1 MSTEAKTKEK
11 VNLDPKYIIK
21 LTVTLFATCLV
32 VAFCLGLVNGV
43 TLPNITASNLA
54 KTNAALA
61 AVYPEIDEAGF
72 DASEIEVTDAVA
84 AAAGEYK
91 ATVTNVYAITDGGA
105 EAGYA
110 VKLDVSGSQSTIS
123 MVVGLDTEGAV
134 TGVSVVKSGETS
146 GIGSKVTVDN
156 APTASGIPVLDQFIG
171 KTADDQPLKV
181 GGNVDAISGATVST
195 KGVTSGV
202 NGARAA
208 FAAIG

>member
-1 MSTEAKTKEK
+1 MSTETKTKEK
-11 VNLDPKYIIK
+11 IDLDPKYIIK

-61 AVYPEIDEAGF
+61 KVYPEIDEANF
-72 DASEIEVTDAVA
+72 VSTEIEVSDDVA
-84 AAAGEYK
+84 AAASAYS

-110 VKLDVSGSQSTIS
+110 VQLDVSGSQSTIS
-123 MVVGLDTEGAV
+123 MVVGLDTEGTV
-134 TGVSVVKSGETS
+134 TGVSVISSGETS
-146 GIGSKVTVDN
+146 GIGTKVTGN
-156 APTASGIPVLDQFIG
+156 NPLPSGVGVLDQFQG
-171 KTADDQPLKV
+171 KSAADQPLKV
-181 GGNVDAISGATVST
+181 GGNVDAISGATVSS
-195 KGVTSGV
+195 KGITNGV
-202 NGARAA
+202 NGALAA

>member
-1 MSTEAKTKEK
+1 MSTETKTKEK
-11 VNLDPKYIIK
+11 IDLDPKYIIK

-61 AVYPEIDEAGF
+61 AVYPEIGEANF
-72 DASEIEVTDAVA
+72 ASTEIEVSDDVA
-84 AAAGEYK
+84 AAAAAYS

-134 TGVSVVKSGETS
+134 TGISVVKSGETS
-146 GIGSKVTVDN
+146 GIGDKVTGN
-156 APTASGIPVLDQFIG
+156 KPLPSGVGMLDQFQG
-171 KTADDQPLKV
+171 KTAADQPLKV
-181 GGNVDAISGATVST
+181 GSNVTAISGATVSS
-195 KGVTSGV
+195 KGITNGV
-202 NGARAA
+202 NGALAA

>member
-1 MSTEAKTKEK
+1 MSTETKTKEK
-11 VNLDPKYIIK
+11 IDLDPKYIIK

-61 AVYPEIDEAGF
+61 
-72 DASEIEVTDAVA
+72 EVSDDVA
-84 AAAGEYK
+84 AAASAYS

-123 MVVGLDTEGAV
+123 MMVGLDTEGAV

-146 GIGSKVTVDN
+146 GIGTKVTVDN
-156 APTASGIPVLDQFIG
+156 APLPSGVPVLDQFIG
-171 KTADDQPLKV
+171 KTAADQPLKV
-181 GGNVDAISGATVST
+181 GGNVDAISGATVSS
-195 KGVTSGV
+195 KGVTNGV
-202 NGARAA
+202 NGAIAA

>member
-1 MSTEAKTKEK
+1 MSTETKTKEK
-11 VNLDPKYIIK
+11 IDLDPKYIIK

-32 VAFCLGLVNGV
+32 VA
-43 TLPNITASNLA
+43 ASNLA

-61 AVYPEIDEAGF
+61 KVYPEIDEANF
-72 DASEIEVTDAVA
+72 VATEIEVSDDVA
-84 AAAGEYK
+84 AAASAYS

-123 MVVGLDTEGAV
+123 MMVGLDTEGAV

-146 GIGSKVTVDN
+146 GIGTKVTVDN
-156 APTASGIPVLDQFIG
+156 APLPSGVPVLDQFIG
-171 KTADDQPLKV
+171 KTAADQPLKV
-181 GGNVDAISGATVST
+181 GGNVDAISGATVSS
-195 KGVTSGV
+195 KGVTNGV
-202 NGARAA
+202 NGAIAA

>member
-1 MSTEAKTKEK
+1 MSTETKTKEK
-11 VNLDPKYIIK
+11 IDLDPKYIIK

-61 AVYPEIDEAGF
+61 AVYPEIGEANF
-72 DASEIEVTDAVA
+72 ASTEIEVSDDVA
-84 AAAGEYK
+84 AAAAAYS

-123 MVVGLDTEGAV
+123 MMVGLDTEGAV

-146 GIGSKVTVDN
+146 GIGDKVTGN
-156 APTASGIPVLDQFIG
+156 KPLPSGVGMLDQFQG
-171 KTADDQPLKV
+171 KTAADQPLKV
-181 GGNVDAISGATVST
+181 GGNVTAISGATVSS
-195 KGVTSGV
+195 KGITNGV
-202 NGARAA
+202 NGALAA

>member
-1 MSTEAKTKEK
+1 MSTETKTKEK
-11 VNLDPKYIIK
+11 IDLDPKYIIK

-61 AVYPEIDEAGF
+61 AVYPEIDEANF
-72 DASEIEVTDAVA
+72 ASNEIEVSDDIA
-84 AAAGEYK
+84 AAASAYS

-110 VKLDVSGSQSTIS
+110 VQLDVSGSQSTIS
-123 MVVGLDTEGAV
+123 MVVGLDTEGTV
-134 TGVSVVKSGETS
+134 TGVSVIKSGETS
-146 GIGSKVTVDN
+146 GIGDKVTGN
-156 APTASGIPVLDQFIG
+156 KPLPSGVGVLDQFQG
-171 KTADDQPLKV
+171 KTAADQPLKV
-181 GGNVDAISGATVST
+181 GGNVDAISGATVSS
-195 KGVTSGV
+195 KGITNGV
-202 NGARAA
+202 NGALAA

>member
-72 DASEIEVTDAVA
+72 DAPDAGKLPHPLNDIA
-84 AAAGEYK
+84 QGKAG
-91 ATVTNVYAITDGGA
+91 ADG
-105 EAGYA
+105 
-110 VKLDVSGSQSTIS
+110 LVSY
-123 MVVGLDTEGAV
+123 VEW
-134 TGVSVVKSGETS
+134 
-146 GIGSKVTVDN
+146 N
-156 APTASGIPVLDQFIG
+156 APA
-171 KTADDQPLKV
+171 
-181 GGNVDAISGATVST
+181 
-195 KGVTSGV
+195 
-202 NGARAA
+202 
-208 FAAIG
+208 

>member
-1 MSTEAKTKEK
+1 MSTETKTKEK
-11 VNLDPKYIIK
+11 IDLDPKYIIK

-61 AVYPEIDEAGF
+61 KVYPEIDEANF
-72 DASEIEVTDAVA
+72 VATEIEVSDDVA
-84 AAAGEYK
+84 AAASAYS

-134 TGVSVVKSGETS
+134 TGISVVKSGETS
-146 GIGSKVTVDN
+146 GIGDKVTGN
-156 APTASGIPVLDQFIG
+156 KPLPSGVGMLDQFQG
-171 KTADDQPLKV
+171 KTAADQPLKV
-181 GGNVDAISGATVST
+181 GGNVDAISGATVSS
-195 KGVTSGV
+195 KGVTNGV
-202 NGARAA
+202 NGAIAA

>member
-1 MSTEAKTKEK
+1 MSTETKTKEK
-11 VNLDPKYIIK
+11 IDLDPKYIIK

-61 AVYPEIDEAGF
+61 KVYPEIDEANF
-72 DASEIEVTDAVA
+72 VATEIEVSDDVA
-84 AAAGEYK
+84 AAASAYS

-123 MVVGLDTEGAV
+123 MMVGLDTEGAV

-146 GIGSKVTVDN
+146 GIGDKVTGN
-156 APTASGIPVLDQFIG
+156 KPLPSGVGMLDQFQG
-171 KTADDQPLKV
+171 KTAADQPLKV
-181 GGNVDAISGATVST
+181 GGNVTAISGATVSS
-195 KGVTSGV
+195 KGITNGV
-202 NGARAA
+202 NGALAA

>member
-1 MSTEAKTKEK
+1 M
-11 VNLDPKYIIK
+11 
-21 LTVTLFATCLV
+21 
-32 VAFCLGLVNGV
+32 
-43 TLPNITASNLA
+43 
-54 KTNAALA
+54 
-61 AVYPEIDEAGF
+61 
-72 DASEIEVTDAVA
+72 A

-91 ATVTNVYAITDGGA
+91 ATVTNVYAITDGGD

-202 NGARAA
+202 NGALAA

>member
-1 MSTEAKTKEK
+1 MSTETKTKEK
-11 VNLDPKYIIK
+11 IDLDPKYIIK

-61 AVYPEIDEAGF
+61 KVYPEIDEANF
-72 DASEIEVTDAVA
+72 VATEIEVSDDVA
-84 AAAGEYK
+84 AAASAYS

-123 MVVGLDTEGAV
+123 MVVGLDAEGTV

-146 GIGSKVTVDN
+146 GIGTRVT
-156 APTASGIPVLDQFIG
+156 
-171 KTADDQPLKV
+171 
-181 GGNVDAISGATVST
+181 GN
-195 KGVTSGV
+195 
-202 NGARAA
+202 
-208 FAAIG
+208 

>member
-21 LTVTLFATCLV
+21 LAVTLFATCLV

-202 NGARAA
+202 NGALAA

>member
-1 MSTEAKTKEK
+1 MSTETKTKEK
-11 VNLDPKYIIK
+11 IDLDPKYIIK

-61 AVYPEIDEAGF
+61 AVYPEIDGANF
-72 DASEIEVTDAVA
+72 ASNEIDVSEDA
-84 AAAGEYK
+84 AAAASAYS

-110 VKLDVSGSQSTIS
+110 VQVDVSGSQSTIS
-123 MVVGLDTEGAV
+123 MVVGLDTEGTV
-134 TGVSVVKSGETS
+134 TGVSVIKSGETS
-146 GIGSKVTVDN
+146 GIGDKVTGN
-156 APTASGIPVLDQFIG
+156 KPLPSGVGVLDQFQG
-171 KTADDQPLKV
+171 KSAADQPLKV
-181 GGNVDAISGATVST
+181 GGNVDAISGATVSS
-195 KGVTSGV
+195 KGITNGV
-202 NGARAA
+202 NGALAA

>member
-1 MSTEAKTKEK
+1 MSTEVKTKEK
-11 VNLDPKYIIK
+11 VDLDPKYILK

-61 AVYPEIDEAGF
+61 AVYPEIDEANF
-72 DASEIEVTDAVA
+72 ASNEIEVSDDMA
-84 AAAGEYK
+84 AAASAYS

-110 VKLDVSGSQSTIS
+110 VQLDVSGSQSTIS
-123 MVVGLDTEGAV
+123 MVVGLDTEGTV
-134 TGVSVVKSGETS
+134 TGVSVIKSGETS
-146 GIGSKVTVDN
+146 GIGDKVTGN
-156 APTASGIPVLDQFIG
+156 KPLPSGVGVLDQFQG
-171 KTADDQPLKV
+171 KTAADQPLKV
-181 GGNVDAISGATVST
+181 GGNVDAISGATVSS
-195 KGVTSGV
+195 KGITNGV
-202 NGARAA
+202 NGALAA

>member
-1 MSTEAKTKEK
+1 MSTETKTKEK
-11 VNLDPKYIIK
+11 IDLDPKYIIK

-61 AVYPEIDEAGF
+61 AVYPEISEANFASDEIAVS
-72 DASEIEVTDAVA
+72 DDVA
-84 AAAGEYK
+84 AAAAAYS

-134 TGVSVVKSGETS
+134 TGISVVKSGETS
-146 GIGSKVTVDN
+146 GIGDKVTGN
-156 APTASGIPVLDQFIG
+156 KPLPSGVGMLDQFQG
-171 KTADDQPLKV
+171 KTAADQPLKV
-181 GGNVDAISGATVST
+181 GGNVTAISGATVSS
-195 KGVTSGV
+195 KGITNGV
-202 NGARAA
+202 NGALAA

>member
-1 MSTEAKTKEK
+1 MSTETKTKEK
-11 VNLDPKYIIK
+11 IDLDPKYIIK

-61 AVYPEIDEAGF
+61 AVYPEIDEANF
-72 DASEIEVTDAVA
+72 ASTEIEVSDDVA
-84 AAAGEYK
+84 AAASAYS

-110 VKLDVSGSQSTIS
+110 VQLDVSGSQSTIS
-123 MVVGLDTEGAV
+123 MVVGLDTEGTV
-134 TGVSVVKSGETS
+134 TGVSVIKSGETS
-146 GIGSKVTVDN
+146 SIGDNVTGN
-156 APTASGIPVLDQFIG
+156 KPLPSGVGVLDQFQG
-171 KTADDQPLKV
+171 KSAADQPLKV
-181 GGNVDAISGATVST
+181 GGNVDAISGATVSS
-195 KGVTSGV
+195 KGITNGV
-202 NGARAA
+202 NGALAA

>member
-1 MSTEAKTKEK
+1 MSTETKTKEK
-11 VNLDPKYIIK
+11 IDLDPKYIIK

-61 AVYPEIDEAGF
+61 AVYPEIDEANF
-72 DASEIEVTDAVA
+72 ASNEIEVSDDITA
-84 AAAGEYK
+84 AASAYS

-110 VKLDVSGSQSTIS
+110 VQLDVSGSQSTIS

-134 TGVSVVKSGETS
+134 TGVSVIKSGETS
-146 GIGSKVTVDN
+146 GIGDKVTGN
-156 APTASGIPVLDQFIG
+156 KPLPSGVGVLDQFQG
-171 KTADDQPLKV
+171 KSAADQPLKV
-181 GGNVDAISGATVST
+181 GGNVDAISGATVSS
-195 KGVTSGV
+195 KGITNGV
-202 NGARAA
+202 NGALAA

>member
-1 MSTEAKTKEK
+1 MSTETKTKEK
-11 VNLDPKYIIK
+11 IDLDPKYIIK

-61 AVYPEIDEAGF
+61 AVYPEIDEANF
-72 DASEIEVTDAVA
+72 ASAEIEVSDDIA
-84 AAAGEYK
+84 AAASAYS

-110 VKLDVSGSQSTIS
+110 VQLDVSGSQSTIS
-123 MVVGLDTEGAV
+123 MVVGLDTEGTV
-134 TGVSVVKSGETS
+134 TGVSVIKSGETS
-146 GIGSKVTVDN
+146 GIGDKVTGN
-156 APTASGIPVLDQFIG
+156 KPLPSGVGVLDQFQG
-171 KTADDQPLKV
+171 KSAADQPLKV
-181 GGNVDAISGATVST
+181 GGNVDAISGATVSS
-195 KGVTSGV
+195 KGITNGV
-202 NGARAA
+202 NGALAA

>member
-1 MSTEAKTKEK
+1 MSTETKTKEK
-11 VNLDPKYIIK
+11 IDLDPKYIIK

-61 AVYPEIDEAGF
+61 AVYPEIGEANF
-72 DASEIEVTDAVA
+72 ASIEIEVSDDVA
-84 AAAGEYK
+84 AAAAAYS

-134 TGVSVVKSGETS
+134 TGISVVKSGETS
-146 GIGSKVTVDN
+146 GIGDKVTGN
-156 APTASGIPVLDQFIG
+156 KPLPSGVGMLDQFQG
-171 KTADDQPLKV
+171 KTAADQPLKV
-181 GGNVDAISGATVST
+181 GGNVTAISGATVSS
-195 KGVTSGV
+195 KGITNGV
-202 NGARAA
+202 NGALAA

>member
-72 DASEIEVTDAVA
+72 DASEIEVTDAV

-171 KTADDQPLKV
+171 KTADNQPLKV

-202 NGARAA
+202 NGALAA

>member
-72 DASEIEVTDAVA
+72 DASEIEVTDAV

-202 NGARAA
+202 NGALAA

>member
-1 MSTEAKTKEK
+1 MSTETKTKEK
-11 VNLDPKYIIK
+11 IDLDPKYIIK

-61 AVYPEIDEAGF
+61 AVYPEIDEANF
-72 DASEIEVTDAVA
+72 ASDEIEVSDDIA
-84 AAAGEYK
+84 AAASAYS

-110 VKLDVSGSQSTIS
+110 VQVDVSGSQSTIS
-123 MVVGLDTEGAV
+123 MVVGLDTEGTV
-134 TGVSVVKSGETS
+134 TGVSVIKSGETS
-146 GIGSKVTVDN
+146 GIGDKVTGN
-156 APTASGIPVLDQFIG
+156 KPLPSGVGVLDQFQG
-171 KTADDQPLKV
+171 KSAADQPLKV
-181 GGNVDAISGATVST
+181 GGNVDAISGATVSS
-195 KGVTSGV
+195 KGITNGV
-202 NGARAA
+202 NGALAA

>member
-1 MSTEAKTKEK
+1 MSTETKTKEK
-11 VNLDPKYIIK
+11 IDLDPKYIIK

-61 AVYPEIDEAGF
+61 KVYPEIDEANF
-72 DASEIEVTDAVA
+72 VATEIEVSDDVA
-84 AAAGEYK
+84 AAASAYS

-134 TGVSVVKSGETS
+134 TGISVVKSGETS
-146 GIGSKVTVDN
+146 GIGDKVTGN
-156 APTASGIPVLDQFIG
+156 KPLPSGVGMLDQFQG
-171 KTADDQPLKV
+171 KTAAQLHH
-181 GGNVDAISGATVST
+181 ST
-195 KGVTSGV
+195 CLLRCS
-202 NGARAA
+202 RRP
-208 FAAIG
+208 

>member
-1 MSTEAKTKEK
+1 MSTETKTKEK
-11 VNLDPKYIIK
+11 IDLDPKYIIK

-61 AVYPEIDEAGF
+61 AVYPEIDEANF
-72 DASEIEVTDAVA
+72 ASDEIEVSDDIA
-84 AAAGEYK
+84 AAASAYS

-110 VKLDVSGSQSTIS
+110 VQVDVSGSQSTIS
-123 MVVGLDTEGAV
+123 MVVGLDTEGTV
-134 TGVSVVKSGETS
+134 TGVSVIKSGETS
-146 GIGSKVTVDN
+146 SIGDKVTGN
-156 APTASGIPVLDQFIG
+156 KPLPSGVGVLDQFQG
-171 KTADDQPLKV
+171 KSAADQPLKV
-181 GGNVDAISGATVST
+181 GGNVDAISGATVSS
-195 KGVTSGV
+195 KGITNGV
-202 NGARAA
+202 NGALAA

>member
-1 MSTEAKTKEK
+1 MSTETKTKEK
-11 VNLDPKYIIK
+11 IDLDPKYIIK

-61 AVYPEIDEAGF
+61 AVYPEIDEANF
-72 DASEIEVTDAVA
+72 ASNEIEVSDDIA
-84 AAAGEYK
+84 AAASAYS

-110 VKLDVSGSQSTIS
+110 VQLDVSGSQSTIS

-134 TGVSVVKSGETS
+134 TGVSVIKSGETS
-146 GIGSKVTVDN
+146 GIGDKVTGN
-156 APTASGIPVLDQFIG
+156 KPLPSGVGVLDQFIG
-171 KTADDQPLKV
+171 KTAADQPLKV
-181 GGNVDAISGATVST
+181 GGNVDAISGATVSS
-195 KGVTSGV
+195 KGITNGV
-202 NGARAA
+202 NGALAA